1 MSYTNTL
8 SHTRFA
14 NGPSGQLGLLALDW
28 YDTEHDFSGLGFMK
42 SGVPREGGKGR
53 DQGQSGGIGRGGPG
67 VNPD

>member
-28 YDTEHDFSGLGFMK
+28 YDTEHDFSGLGQYERRAPAHTLFPTA
-42 SGVPREGGKGR
+42 GI
-53 DQGQSGGIGRGGPG
+53 QGLKADHYSL
-67 VNPD
+67 